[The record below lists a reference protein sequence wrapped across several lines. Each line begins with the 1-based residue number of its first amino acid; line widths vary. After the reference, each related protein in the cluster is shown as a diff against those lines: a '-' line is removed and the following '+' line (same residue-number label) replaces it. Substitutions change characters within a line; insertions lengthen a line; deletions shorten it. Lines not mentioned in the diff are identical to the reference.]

1 MLRAADARQRH
12 VRNGCCVT
20 RADLAGFANMERT
33 MRMCCMLPMAGT
45 ECGVEEVHGAVR
57 DAKVRRRN
65 ARLGN
70 DGIVDASAPRGVAK
84 RH

>member
-1 MLRAADARQRH
+1 LPVCEHGEDEADVLHASHGRDQL
-12 VRNGCCVT
+12 C
-20 RADLAGFANMERT
+20 
-33 MRMCCMLPMAGT
+33 
-45 ECGVEEVHGAVR
+45 VEEVHGVVR
-57 DAKVRRRN
+57 NAKVRRRN

>member
-1 MLRAADARQRH
+1 
-12 VRNGCCVT
+12 
-20 RADLAGFANMERT
+20 

-45 ECGVEEVHGAVR
+45 EYGVEEVHGAVR